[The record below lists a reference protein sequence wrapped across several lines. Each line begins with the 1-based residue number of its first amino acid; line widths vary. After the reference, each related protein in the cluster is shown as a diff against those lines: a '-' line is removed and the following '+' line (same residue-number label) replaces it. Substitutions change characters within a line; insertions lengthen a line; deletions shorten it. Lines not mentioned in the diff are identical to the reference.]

1 MEIQLLWI
9 RSPRRKK
16 IQQTDYKDHK
26 NENSQMRLLEYQA
39 KSLFAEYNIPIPK
52 GLTSTNIEQGRK
64 DANTLGFP
72 FVIKAQMAVG
82 GRGKAGAI
90 QKCQNADEFE
100 LKYPDIM
107 QKVVKGEKTRAI
119 LLEKMADIK
128 KELYLSL
135 FLNRGKRCYTIIASG
150 EGGVEIES
158 VKNQVIR
165 EVGLGNVD
173 AKTAEEVGKQIGLKD
188 RPLSQFVD
196 ILQKLAKITVE
207 KEAELAEIN
216 PLAILGDESVVALDG
231 KVIIDD
237 NSMFRHDE
245 LRKFQEVSELEERAE
260 KSGFSLVELDGN
272 IAVVGNGA
280 GLVMSTLDM
289 LSDNGGKPACF
300 LDVGGGATTET
311 VYEALT
317 LISKMKKVKGIL
329 VNLYGGIVKTT
340 TVATAFIKAY
350 DDKVIDLPVF
360 ARMSGAEAD
369 KSKEMLKGSRTK
381 MFDTIE
387 EAINAA
393 VIEMNKNG

>member
-1 MEIQLLWI
+1 
-9 RSPRRKK
+9 
-16 IQQTDYKDHK
+16 
-26 NENSQMRLLEYQA
+26 MRLLEYQA
-39 KSLFAEYNIPIPK
+39 KSLFAEYGIRIPK
-52 GLTSTNIEQGRK
+52 GLTSTDMEQGRK
-64 DANTLGFP
+64 DAKVIGFP

-90 QKCQNADEFE
+90 QKCHNADEFE
-100 LKYPDIM
+100 LKYPEIM
-107 QKVVKGEKTRAI
+107 QKVVKGEKTKAI
-119 LLEKMADIK
+119 LLEQMQEYK

-135 FLNRGKRCYTIIASG
+135 FLNRGKRCYTIIASS
-150 EGGVEIES
+150 EGGIEIES

-165 EVGLGNVD
+165 EMGLGNVD
-173 AKTAEEVGKQIGLKD
+173 KNTAEEVAKTIGLKD
-188 RPLSQFVD
+188 NSVTEFVD
-196 ILQKLAKITVE
+196 LVQKLSKLTIE

-216 PLAILGDESVVALDG
+216 PVAVLNDGTLLALDG

-237 NSMFRHDE
+237 NAMFRHDE
-245 LRKFQEVSELEERAE
+245 LRKFQEISELEERAE

-280 GLVMSTLDM
+280 GLVMSSLDM

-317 LISKMKKVKGIL
+317 LISKMKKVKAIL

-350 DDKVIDLPVF
+350 ENKIIDIPVF

-369 KSKEMLKGSRTK
+369 KSKEVLKGSRTK
-381 MFDTIE
+381 MFDTVE

-393 VIEMNKNG
+393 VIGVNKNG

>member
-1 MEIQLLWI
+1 
-9 RSPRRKK
+9 
-16 IQQTDYKDHK
+16 
-26 NENSQMRLLEYQA
+26 MRLLEYQA
-39 KSLFAEYNIPIPK
+39 KSLFSEYGIRIPK

-64 DANTLGFP
+64 DASVIGFP

-90 QKCQNADEFE
+90 QKCHNFDEFE
-100 LKYPDIM
+100 LKYPEIM
-107 QKVVKGEKTRAI
+107 QKVVKGEKTKAI
-119 LLEKMADIK
+119 LLEQMQEYK

-135 FLNRGKRCYTIIASG
+135 FLNRSKRCYTVIASS

-165 EVGLGNVD
+165 EVGLGHVD
-173 AKTAEEVGKQIGLKD
+173 KSVAEEVANAIGLKNN
-188 RPLSQFVD
+188 SIEEFVN
-196 ILQKLAKITVE
+196 LVQKLSKLTIE
-207 KEAELAEIN
+207 KEAELVEIN
-216 PLAILGDESVVALDG
+216 PVAILNDGTLLALDG
-231 KVIIDD
+231 KAIIDD
-237 NSMFRHDE
+237 NAMFRHEE
-245 LRKFQEVSELEERAE
+245 LRKFQEVSELEERAD

-280 GLVMSTLDM
+280 GLVMSSLDM
-289 LSDNGGKPACF
+289 LSDHGGKPACF

-317 LISKMKKVKGIL
+317 LISRMKKVKGIL

-350 DDKVIDLPVF
+350 ENKLIDIPVF

-369 KSKEMLKGSRTK
+369 KSKEILKGSKTK
-381 MFDTIE
+381 MFDTVE
-387 EAINAA
+387 EAINAV
-393 VIEMNKNG
+393 VIGLNKNG